1 MFLQEKENEY
11 VIQKLIQ
18 FILFILIFTFIF
30 YLLWKGEKPGFLA
43 IKNNYYIFFMA
54 ILPAIIFSFS
64 YNYTYFYIEENVNR
78 FLNQYIQESVLHSY
92 FIENKQDQ
100 KERDIYIQKMIY
112 LKTILVKTLFL
123 AFSIYFT
130 LFTRKIIDK
139 GFFTKSKFSYSSE
152 VIEKYVKSENNIF
165 FNLLGILIGGL
176 LFAIL
181 YFFNLSRF
189 HYFQFDK
196 VLKLNEPIQVHLPYS

>member
-1 MFLQEKENEY
+1 MEKENELI
-11 VIQKLIQ
+11 IQKLIE

-64 YNYTYFYIEENVNR
+64 YNYSYFYVEENVNR
-78 FLNQYIQESVLHSY
+78 FLNQYIQESVLDSY
-92 FIENKQDQ
+92 FIENKED
-100 KERDIYIQKMIY
+100 KMDRDIYIKNMIY
-112 LKTILVKTLFL
+112 LKTIIVKTLFL
-123 AFSIYFT
+123 SFSIYFT
-130 LFTRKIIDK
+130 LFTRMIIDK
-139 GFFTKSKFSYSSE
+139 GFMSQSKFSYSPE

-196 VLKLNEPIQVHLPYS
+196 KLKLNQPIQVDLPYS

>member
-1 MFLQEKENEY
+1 MEKENELI
-11 VIQKLIQ
+11 IQKLIE

-43 IKNNYYIFFMA
+43 FKNNYYIFFMA

-64 YNYTYFYIEENVNR
+64 YNYSYFYVEENVNR

-92 FIENKQDQ
+92 FIES
-100 KERDIYIQKMIY
+100 KEDKMDRDIYIKNMIY
-112 LKTILVKTLFL
+112 LKTIIVKTLFL
-123 AFSIYFT
+123 SFSIYFT
-130 LFTRKIIDK
+130 LFTRIIIDK
-139 GFFTKSKFSYSSE
+139 GFMSQSKFSYSPE

-196 VLKLNEPIQVHLPYS
+196 KLKLNQPIQVDLPYS

>member
-1 MFLQEKENEY
+1 MFLQEKENEV

-43 IKNNYYIFFMA
+43 FKNNYYIFFMA

-64 YNYTYFYIEENVNR
+64 YNYTYFYIEENINR

-92 FIENKQDQ
+92 FIENNQDQ
-100 KERDIYIQKMIY
+100 KERDIYIKNIIY

-139 GFFTKSKFSYSSE
+139 GFMSKTKFSYSSE

-176 LFAIL
+176 LFAIV

-189 HYFQFDK
+189 HFFQFDK
-196 VLKLNEPIQVHLPYS
+196 VLKLNEPIQVNLNLS

>member
-1 MFLQEKENEY
+1 MEKENELI
-11 VIQKLIQ
+11 IQKLIE

-64 YNYTYFYIEENVNR
+64 YNYSYFYVEENINR
-78 FLNQYIQESVLHSY
+78 FLNQYIQESVLDSY
-92 FIENKQDQ
+92 FIENKED
-100 KERDIYIQKMIY
+100 KMDRDIYIKNMIY
-112 LKTILVKTLFL
+112 LKTIIVKTLFL
-123 AFSIYFT
+123 SFSIYFT
-130 LFTRKIIDK
+130 LFTRIIIDK
-139 GFFTKSKFSYSSE
+139 GFMSQSKFSYSPE

-196 VLKLNEPIQVHLPYS
+196 KLKLNQPIQVDLPYS